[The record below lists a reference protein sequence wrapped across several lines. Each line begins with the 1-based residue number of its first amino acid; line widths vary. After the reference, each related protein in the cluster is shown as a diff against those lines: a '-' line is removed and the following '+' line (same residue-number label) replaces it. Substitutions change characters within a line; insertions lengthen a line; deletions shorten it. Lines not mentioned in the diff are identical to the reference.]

1 MKFCVFISQIMA
13 VEYERWM
20 SWYGKKH
27 GPYQIEK
34 GDFLCEE
41 VKDKIN
47 NATWVSALVCQ
58 TSGIIQCLQEW
69 QQNVLHPGEL
79 TMGKGKRQNFIKF
92 DPEKCC
98 IDHDQT
104 LVHVQNVFSSQF
116 IYNGIN
122 NLALPLKKIKFL
134 I

>member
-1 MKFCVFISQIMA
+1 MSFC
-13 VEYERWM
+13 
-20 SWYGKKH
+20 
-27 GPYQIEK
+27 P
-34 GDFLCEE
+34 CP
-41 VKDKIN
+41 
-47 NATWVSALVCQ
+47 VCQ
-58 TSGIIQCLQEW
+58 TSGIIQCLQVW
-69 QQNVLHPGEL
+69 QQNLLHPGEL
-79 TMGKGKRQNFIKF
+79 TMGKGNKQNFIKF